1 MVQDNEYRVLS
12 EQLKG
17 LTTLINAQF
26 QEVHERL
33 DKINGKVALHDVQ
46 ITEAL
51 IERARNRE
59 EQKNIIPTHILSCP
73 LNGKLS
79 ALEDSVSELEGC
91 GNKIKTIEKS
101 LEDVNF
107 FLRHPKLF
115 IGMLVVLVLIS
126 LATFLE
132 NSPLRI
138 FTDRVD
144 SGTKIE
150 ATK

>member
-59 EQKNIIPTHILSCP
+59 EQKHIIPTHVLSCP
-73 LNGKLS
+73 INGK
-79 ALEDSVSELEGC
+79 VSDIENSITEFKDC
-91 GNKIKTIEKS
+91 KVKIEKIEKG

-107 FLRHPKLF
+107 FVRHPKLF
-115 IGMLVVLVLIS
+115 ISILVALTLLT

-144 SGTKIE
+144 SGNRIE